1 MPTDHHAAAAASSG
15 DRPRRWAFA
24 LVCLTYGTA
33 TVGEQLLSP
42 LFPTARR
49 DLGLTTGQGGV
60 AFAVLA
66 VSING
71 YRTWKRGGT
80 PDRTRWIDCH
90 MRAQIRANHAELQG
104 AYGSTRIVREL
115 RTRRFSASKHRPER
129 LMRGNGI
136 LARSKRRDKATTDSK
151 HGLPVAENLLARNFT
166 PTAPSP
172 V

>member
-1 MPTDHHAAAAASSG
+1 MASREPHVGRSRSIRAG
-15 DRPRRWAFA
+15 W
-24 LVCLTYGTA
+24 LTFIA
-33 TVGEQLLSP
+33 NQESFSL
-42 LFPTARR
+42 AERC
-49 DLGLTTGQGGV
+49 
-60 AFAVLA
+60 AVLA